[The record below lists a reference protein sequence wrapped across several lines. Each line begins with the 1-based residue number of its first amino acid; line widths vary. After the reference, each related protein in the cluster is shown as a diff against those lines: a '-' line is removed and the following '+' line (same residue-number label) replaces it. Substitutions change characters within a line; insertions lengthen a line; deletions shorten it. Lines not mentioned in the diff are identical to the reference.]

1 MSQQYEAGTR
11 VYDATGKRIGTVS
24 DEGVQGGYLMV
35 RRGHIFHHTVYV
47 PLNAIRRTDHRG
59 IFLRLYK
66 PYVKQPGE
74 DVQRDRSPFAPF
86 NEEDSLAATTNTLSW
101 LPLTPYAEQNDDLT
115 VPLREEQL
123 TVEKR
128 QREMGRVRVH
138 KYIVEEPQTLTVS
151 VTHEELRVEHV
162 PMQGR
167 VEPGPNTFTEKVIEM
182 PLMGEDVVVDKRAQV
197 VEEVHLYKSQSTE
210 DRAVS
215 EVIRKER
222 LHVDGMDDPTEQI
235 YPSDH
240 LH

>member
-1 MSQQYEAGTR
+1 MSQQYDAGTP

-24 DEGVQGGYLMV
+24 DDGVQGGYLVV
-35 RRGHIFHHTVYV
+35 RKGRIFHHTVYV

-59 IFLRLYK
+59 IHLRLYK
-66 PYVKQPGE
+66 PYVKQPSE

-86 NEEDSLAATTNTLSW
+86 NDEDSVAATTNTLNW
-101 LPLTPYAEQNDDLT
+101 LPLTPDAEQHDDLT

-123 TVEKR
+123 TVEKQ

-138 KYIVEEPQTLTVS
+138 KYIVEEPQTLTVA
-151 VTHEELRVEHV
+151 VTHEELRVERV
-162 PMQGR
+162 SVQGR
-167 VEPGPNTFTEKVIEM
+167 VAPGTNTFTEKFIEM
-182 PLMGEDVVVDKRAQV
+182 PLMGEDLVVDKRVQV
-197 VEEVHLYKSQSTE
+197 VEEVHLYKSQITE

-215 EVIRKER
+215 EAIRKER
-222 LHVDGMDDPTEQI
+222 LHVDGMDDPTQQI